1 MENISYKIKIFYDGI
16 DIDRYI
22 NICSGTTTNLTFMK
36 EATVKYNTSKYND
49 IAVKLISQN
58 MNKPISFQIF
68 ADDIN
73 EIEKQAR
80 EISSW
85 GENIYVKI
93 PIVNSRGIYLNNLIT
108 KLNKDGIKI
117 NITTVFSK
125 KQVDMININSNTPT
139 IISIFSGRISDTGVY
154 PNDII
159 KYTIDKFINNKNI
172 EILWAGCK
180 TTLDIFEAIKTGC
193 HIITIPSSVL
203 DRLDRLGKDL
213 DKFSI
218 ETSYDF
224 RKNALDGNLQILY

>member
-1 MENISYKIKIFYDGI
+1 MENISNKIKIFYDGI

-36 EATVKYNTSKYND
+36 EATVKYNTFKYND

-68 ADDIN
+68 ADNIN

-93 PIVNSRGIYLNNLIT
+93 PIVNSSGIYLNNLIT

-193 HIITIPSSVL
+193 HIITVPSSVL